1 MSAPSLSTDEAS
13 PAPFTRPSDLRT
25 MLLIAQRG
33 AIESLRDRMTLGF
46 NLFFS
51 LLFPVGMVAGIIS
64 RQAEALIAG
73 GRTEVVGTT
82 LAIYL
87 LTIGLV
93 PATGAV
99 GVAAGQFAG
108 EKEQGS
114 LAPILASPASNLA
127 IFGGKILGSV
137 LPALAFALVAEA
149 VYLTSLALFVGAD
162 KLSLLPTGLS
172 LGLVALIP
180 AVAIFAAGVASL
192 ISSRVRS
199 FNSAQQLGGLALFP
213 FWGGIFILTLKLQDW
228 GNLALV
234 ATIVGLFA
242 ADILLITLAA
252 ATWRR
257 EEVLAQR

>member
-93 PATGAV
+93 PATGA
-99 GVAAGQFAG
+99 
-108 EKEQGS
+108 
-114 LAPILASPASNLA
+114 
-127 IFGGKILGSV
+127 LG
-137 LPALAFALVAEA
+137 AEA
-149 VYLTSLALFVGAD
+149 VYLTSPALFGGAD